1 MIDIAPL
8 VKIDIKFPENKTEN
22 LAYYTLLA
30 RHLIAEH
37 APGYIAREMLKSDD
51 AIANMVT
58 ALALADVNWNPNK
71 PRNRFTFRKRRVLWE
86 ISRYIARKIKNKHK
100 TGGTNSLSIHNASRM
115 KLNSLISRESV
126 DSLDQLVQQEEKES
140 LAQYIRDHKLTDKQE
155 KYLIRYLEGA
165 SWAEIG
171 REYGIS
177 RQAVQHA
184 ISDVVYNIRKNL
196 NP

>member
-1 MIDIAPL
+1 
-8 VKIDIKFPENKTEN
+8 
-22 LAYYTLLA
+22 
-30 RHLIAEH
+30 
-37 APGYIAREMLKSDD
+37 
-51 AIANMVT
+51 
-58 ALALADVNWNPNK
+58 
-71 PRNRFTFRKRRVLWE
+71 
-86 ISRYIARKIKNKHK
+86 
-100 TGGTNSLSIHNASRM
+100 M